1 MQELLRSENLIAVC
15 DTSVKNGALGACW
28 MIMTREKEELMN
40 REIRANDW
48 GFNDSKTAEAVVL
61 LYLIQTLRKNHT
73 TLIKDK

>member
-1 MQELLRSENLIAVC
+1 
-15 DTSVKNGALGACW
+15 
-28 MIMTREKEELMN
+28 MTREKEELMN